1 MKQADYPEPFRDL
14 VRELRRL
21 PGVGPRSAERMALWL
36 LEDGERPSA
45 LSAALAAA
53 RDGVQHCGDCGFF
66 ATEEVCVICQDAGRE
81 QLLCVVER
89 ATDIL
94 PIERSGAFRGRY
106 HALGGRLS
114 PLEHVGP
121 EDLRL
126 SELVGR
132 LERGDFAEVILAL
145 STDVEGEATANYL
158 VDLLAPRGV
167 RVSRLAQGMPAGGGL
182 EHADELTLARAM
194 SGRQRA
200 GGA

>member
-1 MKQADYPEPFRDL
+1 MRTADYPEPFRAL
-14 VRELRRL
+14 VLELRRL

-45 LSAALAAA
+45 LA
-53 RDGVQHCGDCGFF
+53 RTLEGAKEGLRHCRECGFF
-66 ATEEVCVICQDAGRE
+66 SVEESCVICTEVARE
-81 QLLCVVER
+81 ALLCVVER

-94 PIERSGAFRGRY
+94 PIERSGAYRGRY

-121 EDLRL
+121 EDLRIG
-126 SELVGR
+126 ELTAR
-132 LERGDFAEVILAL
+132 LDRGEFTEVILAL

-158 VDLLAPRGV
+158 EELLAPRGV

-182 EHADELTLARAM
+182 EHADELTLARALA
-194 SGRQRA
+194 GRHRA
-200 GGA
+200 GER

>member
-1 MKQADYPEPFRDL
+1 MKTADYPEPFRAL

-36 LEDGERPSA
+36 LEERGRCDELSGVLGE
-45 LSAALAAA
+45 A
-53 RDGVQHCGDCGFF
+53 RASLRHCEDCGFF
-66 ATEEVCVICQDAGRE
+66 SVTDRCVICADDGRE
-81 QLLCVVER
+81 RLLCVVER

-94 PIERSGAFRGRY
+94 PIERSGAFNGRY
-106 HALGGRLS
+106 HSLGGRLS

-126 SELVGR
+126 GELFSR
-132 LERGDFAEVILAL
+132 LDRGGFTEVILAL

-158 VDLLAPRGV
+158 AEILAPRHV

-182 EHADELTLARAM
+182 EHADELTLARALA
-194 SGRQRA
+194 GRRHNGEA
-200 GGA
+200 

>member
-1 MKQADYPEPFRDL
+1 MKPADYPEPFKAL

-36 LEDGERPSA
+36 LEDGERPT
-45 LSAALAAA
+45 ALATTLGAA
-53 RDGVQHCGDCGFF
+53 RDTLRHCAECGFF
-66 ATEEVCVICQDAGRE
+66 SIEKLCGLCLDDGRE
-81 QLLCVVER
+81 PLLCVVER

-126 SELVGR
+126 GELTGR
-132 LERGDFAEVILAL
+132 LDRGSFTEVILAL

-158 VDLLAPRGV
+158 AEILAPRGV

-182 EHADELTLARAM
+182 EHADELTLARALA
-194 SGRQRA
+194 GRRHA
-200 GGA
+200 GDH

>member
-1 MKQADYPEPFRDL
+1 MKPADYPEPFRQL
-14 VRELRRL
+14 VMELRRL

-36 LEDGERPSA
+36 LEDVERPSA
-45 LSAALAAA
+45 LAVSLAAA
-53 RDGVQHCGDCGFF
+53 RDGVRPCGACGFF
-66 ATEEVCVICQDAGRE
+66 ATEEMCVICRDDGRE
-81 QLLCVVER
+81 ELLCVVER

-126 SELVGR
+126 SELMGR
-132 LERGDFAEVILAL
+132 LERGNFTEVILAL

-158 VDLLAPRGV
+158 ADLLAPRGV

-194 SGRQRA
+194 TGRHRA

>member
-1 MKQADYPEPFRDL
+1 MKTADYPEPFRAL

-36 LEDGERPSA
+36 LEERGRCDA
-45 LSAALAAA
+45 LSGVLGEA
-53 RDGVQHCGDCGFF
+53 RSNIRQCEDCGFF
-66 ATEEVCVICQDAGRE
+66 CVSERCVICADDGRE
-81 QLLCVVER
+81 RLLCVVER

-94 PIERSGAFRGRY
+94 PIERSGAFNGRY
-106 HALGGRLS
+106 HSLGGRLS

-126 SELVGR
+126 GELFSR
-132 LERGDFAEVILAL
+132 LDREQFSEVILAL

-158 VDLLAPRGV
+158 AELLVPRHI

-182 EHADELTLARAM
+182 EHADELTLARALA
-194 SGRQRA
+194 GRRHN
-200 GGA
+200 GAD